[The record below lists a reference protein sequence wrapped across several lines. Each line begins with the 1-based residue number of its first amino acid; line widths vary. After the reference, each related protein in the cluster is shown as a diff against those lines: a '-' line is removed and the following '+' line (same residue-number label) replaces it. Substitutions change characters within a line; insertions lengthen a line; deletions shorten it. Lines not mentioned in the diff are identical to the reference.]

1 VSTRSR
7 LLKISVIPIA
17 GLFLLAGC
25 SSNDEGSTQAPTT
38 APAPTIATVTEL
50 SSACASVYE
59 IDLLVVDY
67 TAGAVANG
75 DYTESEALA
84 DYLRLTKAVNTG
96 AKAVKTGDGVGQ
108 ASTLTTNSKKSIA
121 VLNGLAKTSTLATMS
136 GKKATRLK
144 TQRSRMIKACQ
155 AAGFP
160 VPSVNAQ
167 AQVAATPS
175 GSSATR

>member
-1 VSTRSR
+1 MSSRSQF
-7 LLKISVIPIA
+7 LAISVIPIA
-17 GLFLLAGC
+17 GLLLLTSC
-25 SSNDEGSTQAPTT
+25 SSSDPVAISSTAKAPS
-38 APAPTIATVTEL
+38 ATIATVTEL

-59 IDLLVVDY
+59 IDLLVSDY
-67 TAGAVANG
+67 KTGAVANG
-75 DYTESEALA
+75 DFTEAEVLA

-121 VLNGLAKTSTLATMS
+121 LLNGLSKSATLATMA
-136 GKKATRLK
+136 GKKATRLT

-160 VPSVNAQ
+160 LPSVNAQ
-167 AQVAATPS
+167 AQVVATPS
-175 GSSATR
+175 GSSTTR